1 MPKRDSVPP
10 MRPRDVLL
18 SPAEP
23 ASAPLAPA
31 NVKTSAYLRPEQ
43 LTRLDELRAAHRASG
58 RRWVTGSDLIRAALI
73 LAEQH
78 GEEWEQLVAGE
89 QR

>member
-1 MPKRDSVPP
+1 MAKRDTVPP

-23 ASAPLAPA
+23 ASAPPAPA
-31 NVKTSAYLRPEQ
+31 NVKTSAYLRPDQ
-43 LTRLDELRAAHRASG
+43 LTLLDELRAAHRAAG

-78 GEEWEQLVAGE
+78 AELWEQLVAEE